1 MPSPDVLEV
10 IALRSSRAYQDAET
24 LRRKKFGGSKGLKNI
39 KVKENTKEYSALRLL
54 IGTWEAIGHRILGL
68 PEPERVAFYQT
79 NPIGFM
85 WRLLKPAVEHIRK
98 EAGKQEYAKNFEE
111 VAYAYDAWLKTQPHE
126 YQTGAAS
133 GIIALFG

>member
-54 IGTWEAIGHRILGL
+54 IGTWDAIGHRILGL

-85 WRLLKPAVEHIRK
+85 WRLLKPASRSGRRNGSAPWRSERWRS
-98 EAGKQEYAKNFEE
+98 ARSSG
-111 VAYAYDAWLKTQPHE
+111 
-126 YQTGAAS
+126 AS
-133 GIIALFG
+133 GS